1 MASTPESKVK
11 RQIDALLMLHGAY
24 RVMPVSNGMG
34 AHGIPDFLVCLN
46 GRFIGIEA
54 KAGKG
59 KPTALQ
65 LSNLRRIYEAGG
77 TALVINEHN
86 LQHLGGWLSVVK
98 MGGRAFT
105 NIEQY
110 EQPAEPETDG
120 PRKRANTRS
129 ADRATQEKRV

>member
-1 MASTPESKVK
+1 MASTPESRIKGVIK
-11 RQIDALLMLHGAY
+11 GILDGHGAY

-46 GRFIGIEA
+46 GRFLGIEA

-65 LSNLRRIYEAGG
+65 LSNLRRIHEAGG
-77 TALVINEHN
+77 SALIVNEHN
-86 LQHLGGWLSVVK
+86 VQNLDGWLAVIK
-98 MGGRAFT
+98 MGAPALT

-110 EQPAEPETDG
+110 EQPAEPETDA
-120 PRKRANTRS
+120 PRKRI
-129 ADRATQEKRV
+129 QEKR

>member
-1 MASTPESKVK
+1 MAATPESRVK
-11 RQIDALLMLHGAY
+11 HLIRAMLDHHGAY

-34 AHGIPDFLVCLN
+34 AHGVPDFLVCLR

-77 TALVINEHN
+77 TALVINENN
-86 LQHLGGWLSVVK
+86 LQHLDGWLSVIK
-98 MGGRAFT
+98 AGGRSFT
-105 NIEQY
+105 NIEEY
-110 EQPAEPETDG
+110 ETPQEPEPETNG
-120 PRKRANTRS
+120 PRKRT
-129 ADRATQEKRV
+129 TQEK